1 MLRFADNNPKS
12 SFVAGSA
19 RRRWAGRSDKS
30 FAGATTQSAEFCSY
44 DAVMQWFEPSDN
56 LFPEMTQ
63 RKRSRL
69 GPGTSTK
76 RGGKA
81 FEVITHELLKNCKN
95 CIHDKRSL
103 NSFCWLHIRIWLCG
117 YKLENSG
124 QIFAKI
130 PLVYVTSLVKLLLDM
145 RIERTW
151 VDHVKCS

>member
-1 MLRFADNNPKS
+1 MLLYDQQIHNKVLLYLHLNWLRCFMMRFADNNSKS

-30 FAGATTQSAEFCSY
+30 FAGAATQSAEFCSY

-81 FEVITHELLKNCKN
+81 FEVIAHELLKNCNTKTP
-95 CIHDKRSL
+95 
-103 NSFCWLHIRIWLCG
+103 LHSW
-117 YKLENSG
+117 
-124 QIFAKI
+124 QKI
-130 PLVYVTSLVKLLLDM
+130 VESILLTSYSNLIM
-145 RIERTW
+145 W
-151 VDHVKCS
+151 V

>member
-1 MLRFADNNPKS
+1 MTRSLKHRVKRADKCCFMLRFADNNPKS

-19 RRRWAGRSDKS
+19 RSWWAGRSDKS
-30 FAGATTQSAEFCSY
+30 FAGATTQSAEFCSF

-81 FEVITHELLKNCKN
+81 FEVIAHELLKNCNTKTP
-95 CIHDKRSL
+95 
-103 NSFCWLHIRIWLCG
+103 LH
-117 YKLENSG
+117 S
-124 QIFAKI
+124 
-130 PLVYVTSLVKLLLDM
+130 
-145 RIERTW
+145 
-151 VDHVKCS
+151 

>member
-1 MLRFADNNPKS
+1 MTRSLKHRDKRADKCCFMLRFADNNPKS

-103 NSFCWLHIRIWLCG
+103 NSFC
-117 YKLENSG
+117 
-124 QIFAKI
+124 
-130 PLVYVTSLVKLLLDM
+130 
-145 RIERTW
+145 
-151 VDHVKCS
+151 